1 MNICMQM
8 AIDLG
13 PAAFANQSIALRD
26 RPDQQ
31 ATLRQVTVPT
41 LVACGEDDVLCPV
54 ERHELMC
61 DLIAGSTLEIIE
73 KAGHLPTL
81 EQADIVNKALLRW
94 LEA

>member
-1 MNICMQM
+1 
-8 AIDLG
+8 
-13 PAAFANQSIALRD
+13 
-26 RPDQQ
+26 
-31 ATLRQVTVPT
+31 
-41 LVACGEDDVLCPV
+41 
-54 ERHELMC
+54 MC